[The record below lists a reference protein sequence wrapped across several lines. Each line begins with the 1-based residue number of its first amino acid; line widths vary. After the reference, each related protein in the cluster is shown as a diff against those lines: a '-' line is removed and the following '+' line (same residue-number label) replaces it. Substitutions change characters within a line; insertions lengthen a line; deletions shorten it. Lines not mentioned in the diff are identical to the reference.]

1 MNRKVPSCIIAG
13 TEYENAGRAYKMKLN
28 VAIDGPVGAGKSSVS
43 DAVAKRLG
51 ILHLDTGAMY
61 RALGLAALRAGV
73 ETGDEEKI
81 IALCKKVRISVA
93 CGAEG
98 QRTFVDGEDVTGL
111 IRTPEVS
118 MAASTVSRY
127 AEVRKEMVRIQQRLA
142 AETDMLVDGRDICMT
157 VLPNATAKIFL
168 TAAQEERA
176 RRRWLEMKEKGQEEP
191 YEQVLKELKERDEQD
206 MNRPVEPLRQAP
218 DAELVDSTR
227 LTFEETVKAIL
238 RIVEAKR
245 RG

>member
-1 MNRKVPSCIIAG
+1 MR
-13 TEYENAGRAYKMKLN
+13 LN
-28 VAIDGPVGAGKSSVS
+28 IAIDGPVSAGKSSVS

-61 RALGLAALRAGV
+61 RALGLAVLRAGID
-73 ETGDEEKI
+73 TQDEEKVVD
-81 IALCKKVRISVA
+81 LCRKLQVA
-93 CGAEG
+93 VSHEADG
-98 QRTFVDGEDVTGL
+98 QHTFVEGEDVTGM

-127 AEVRKEMVRIQQRLA
+127 AEVRKEMVRIQQQLA
-142 AETDMLVDGRDICMT
+142 SETDMLVDGRDICTT

-168 TAAQEERA
+168 TAAQEARA
-176 RRRWLEMKEKGQEEP
+176 RRRYLELKEKGMEES
-191 YEQVLKELKERDEQD
+191 YEKVLEDLKARDEQD

-218 DAELVDSTR
+218 DAELVDSTS
-227 LTFEETVKAIL
+227 LTFDETVDAIV
-238 RIVEAKR
+238 RIAEAKR